1 MQYWKQPSSSS
12 ESSAE
17 YVAMALM
24 CPLQHASR
32 MEEFE
37 PPTGTAQEGSVV
49 GGWGIVVKG
58 WQGIVVVI
66 VVFLVPAV
74 GVFSLM
80 SLSLW
85 SNLMLRVCV
94 ARLPMC
100 GSV

>member
-12 ESSAE
+12 ESLAE

-32 MEEFE
+32 MEEFD

-58 WQGIVVVI
+58 WQDIVVV
-66 VVFLVPAV
+66 VVFLVLEIDAV
-74 GVFSLM
+74 
-80 SLSLW
+80 
-85 SNLMLRVCV
+85 RVCCSV
-94 ARLPMC
+94 SVC
-100 GSV
+100 GLV